1 MKSSLLPIG
10 SIVSLYKNNT
20 KLMIVGYLQKTQEDN
35 KVWDY
40 SAIPYPNGFISPNRM
55 VVFDNIQIER
65 TYYVGYMNLE
75 NIEFLK
81 ELEQKNLK
89 EEVEILW

>member
-1 MKSSLLPIG
+1 MKNNILPIG

-20 KLMIVGYLQKTQEDN
+20 KLMIVGYLQKTNEDD

-40 SAIPYPNGFISPNRM
+40 SACVYPNGFVSPNRM
-55 VVFDNIQIER
+55 VVFDSIQIER
-65 TYYVGYMNLE
+65 IYYVGYTNLE

-81 ELEQKNLK
+81 ELEKKIGK
-89 EEVEILW
+89 EEVEIL

>member
-1 MKSSLLPIG
+1 MKNKLLPIG

-20 KLMIVGYLQKTQEDN
+20 KLMIVGYLQKTPDDN

-40 SAIPYPNGFISPNRM
+40 SACVYPNGFISPNRM
-55 VVFDNIQIER
+55 VVFDNIQVER
-65 TYYVGYMNLE
+65 TYYIGYMNLE

-81 ELEQKNLK
+81 ELEKNNLK
-89 EEVEILW
+89 EEVEVL

>member
-1 MKSSLLPIG
+1 MKNKLLPIG

-20 KLMIVGYLQKTQEDN
+20 KLMIVGYLQKTKEDD

-40 SAIPYPNGFISPNRM
+40 SAVIYPSGFLTPNRM

-81 ELEQKNLK
+81 ELEKNNIK
-89 EEVEILW
+89 EEVEIL

>member
-1 MKSSLLPIG
+1 MKNKLLPIG

-20 KLMIVGYLQKTQEDN
+20 KLMIVGYLQKTKEDD

-40 SAIPYPNGFISPNRM
+40 SAVVYPCGFLTPNRM

-81 ELEQKNLK
+81 ELEKNNMK
-89 EEVEILW
+89 EEVEIL

>member
-1 MKSSLLPIG
+1 MKNNLIPIG

-20 KLMIVGYLQKTQEDN
+20 KLMIVGYLQKTKEDD

-40 SAIPYPNGFISPNRM
+40 AAVIYPNGFVSPNRM
-55 VVFDNIQIER
+55 IVFDHIQVER

-81 ELEQKNLK
+81 ELDIKTSK
-89 EEVEILW
+89 EEVEII